1 MSNEFSKVEI
11 KPSEVVNVTFS
22 IPIEEFGLWDKN
34 MNYVVE
40 AGEFDIMVG
49 SSSENIRLVKTFT
62 LKEI

>member
-1 MSNEFSKVEI
+1 MLNEFSKVEI
-11 KPSEVVNVTFS
+11 KPSEVVNITFS

-49 SSSENIRLVKTFT
+49 SSSEDIRLVKTFT
-62 LKEI
+62 LK